1 MMLMGKVDLVDLM
14 VVVEVWCSLW
24 AVVVDGWEFVFVGG
38 RWFVL
43 VVDRCWSL
51 GAMVGRLCGCDHLG
65 GDVGH
70 GDGGW
75 QRLPMVGGTC
85 VVIF

>member
-1 MMLMGKVDLVDLM
+1 M
-14 VVVEVWCSLW
+14 VC
-24 AVVVDGWEFVFVGG
+24 AGG
-38 RWFVL
+38 RSML
-43 VVDRCWSL
+43 VTRGDGGWL
-51 GAMVGRLCGCDHLG
+51 MVGRLCGCDHLG